1 MLKVG
6 YQGVPGAYSEIA
18 VIKYFGDDVEGVPY
32 DNFREM
38 ITDVH
43 NRKLDYAALP
53 IENSTTGA
61 ITRALDLM
69 KSYDVYVVGE
79 EFVKV
84 NHCIITFD
92 DTEFEDLK
100 TVYSH
105 PEALRQCEDFFDNN
119 KQINKVAYLDTSKSV
134 EYIKSLGDKNAAAI
148 ASNRAAKIHGMKIL
162 QSNVQDN
169 KLNTTRFGI
178 ITYKKEYV
186 KDAEI
191 VSMYLETK
199 HSAGSLYRCIK
210 VFSDYGVNM
219 EKLESRPI
227 QNKPFKYG
235 FYIDIEGNIYDES
248 TKKVIEEIK
257 EHSEYLR
264 IIGNYKKNRPNK
276 EK

>member
-18 VIKYFGDDVEGVPY
+18 VVKYFGEDVEGIHY
-32 DNFREM
+32 DNFRDM
-38 ITDVH
+38 LTDVH

-69 KSYDVYVVGE
+69 KSYDVYMVGE
-79 EFVKV
+79 EYVKV
-84 NHCIITFD
+84 NHCIITFN
-92 DTEFEDLK
+92 DTEFDDLK
-100 TVYSH
+100 TIYSH
-105 PEALRQCEDFFDNN
+105 PEALKQCEDFFDNN
-119 KQINKVAYLDTSKSV
+119 KDINKVAYLDTAKSV
-134 EYIKSLGDKNAAAI
+134 EYIKEIGDKTAAAL
-148 ASNRAAKIHGMKIL
+148 ASSRAAKIYGMKIL
-162 QSNVQDN
+162 ESDIQDN

-186 KDAEI
+186 KDADI
-191 VSMYLETK
+191 VSLYVETK
-199 HSAGSLYRCIK
+199 HSAGSLFECIK

-235 FYIDIEGNIYDES
+235 FYMDIEGNIYDDS
-248 TKKVIEEIK
+248 TQKVLKDLKK
-257 EHSEYLR
+257 HSEYLR
-264 IIGNYKKNRPNK
+264 IIGNYKRNRL
-276 EK
+276 ED